1 MLDSKKSSLLIPELS
16 DNLHFNKLSDN
27 EYILS
32 NSVNRHYLKINNDV
46 YNLLCLIDGKKSI
59 DSIMTEYNEL
69 NYSKL
74 NIQGLHTLLYE
85 KLVVYGILKGYDN
98 KIKEYQKPSYLKISF
113 IIINEKMLSKI
124 TKKIHFLFN
133 KKIALAILFLSFFV
147 IASQLYYNY
156 STFKTFNLQESIV
169 YFFVVM
175 ALSVTFHEIG
185 HATAADFFGAKHGG
199 IGGGFYIF
207 RPVYFADVT
216 DIWKLNSTKRIVV
229 NLSGMYFEIIFGSI
243 LSIIAYCLSNNTLLL
258 ISLVVCVKT
267 FFNLNPFLRSDGYW
281 VLSDA
286 LGKPNLMAHGF
297 NKIKQIFKPKERWKK
312 TDYFLLVYGLISYS
326 LLMFFLYF
334 VLVKNPDSILYF
346 PKNLADFIQNLFS
359 EKAQFSLAK
368 LGKLFIPMLFFY
380 LVFGFAKSF
389 FPMLKRVTKKHY
401 SKYKNKHPK

>member
-1 MLDSKKSSLLIPELS
+1 MLDSKNSSLLIPELS
-16 DNLHFNKLSDN
+16 DNLHFNKLSDT

-46 YNLLCLIDGKKSI
+46 YNLLGLIDGKKNI

-74 NIQGLHTLLYE
+74 NIQGLYTLLYE
-85 KLVVYGILKGYDN
+85 KLVVYGILKGHDN
-98 KIKEYQKPSYLKISF
+98 KIKEYQKPSYLNLSF
-113 IIINEKMLSKI
+113 IIINEKILSRI
-124 TKKIHFLFN
+124 TKQFHFLFN

-207 RPVYFADVT
+207 TPVYFADVT
-216 DIWKLNSTKRIVV
+216 DIWRLSSTKRIVV
-229 NLSGMYFEIIFGSI
+229 NLSGMYFEIIFGSV
-243 LSIIAYCLSNNTLLL
+243 LSIIAYCLDNNTLLL

-286 LGKPNLMAHGF
+286 VGKPNLMSHGF

-312 TDYFLLVYGLISYS
+312 IDYFLLVYGLISYS
-326 LLMFFLYF
+326 FLLFFLYF
-334 VLVKNPDSILYF
+334 VLAKNPDSIIYF
-346 PKNLADFIQNLFS
+346 PKNLANFIQNLFS
-359 EKAQFSLAK
+359 EKAQFSLAE
-368 LGKLFIPMLFFY
+368 LGKLFIPLLFFY
-380 LVFGFAKSF
+380 LVFGLAKGL
-389 FPMLKRVTKKHY
+389 FPLVKKK
-401 SKYKNKHPK
+401 SKKVLFKLLQKQI